1 MELNKAVIYCM
12 QSLRRRL
19 RAELAVDI
27 RLSQPD
33 AVSAMLSACM
43 ASNDPQ
49 TRELGEHLANISDT
63 PMKPTA
69 PPIKLAAESADA
81 SSAGSYKVYRGQ
93 RVYS

>member
-1 MELNKAVIYCM
+1 MELNKAVIDCM

-33 AVSAMLSACM
+33 A
-43 ASNDPQ
+43 
-49 TRELGEHLANISDT
+49 G
-63 PMKPTA
+63 
-69 PPIKLAAESADA
+69 
-81 SSAGSYKVYRGQ
+81 SAGSYKVYRGQ